1 MSSDPPSIDP
11 AVLAWGEYWYPI
23 AWKGVW
29 VSSSIAVLAVLA
41 STGFFL
47 LLWRASIVKDH
58 SIDWRTT
65 ALQAH
70 TKTLDADVLRT
81 RRELEEA
88 NALVVKTQSEATHA
102 NETALALKE
111 NAAKIQERIDT
122 LEKEATVANA
132 VLAAAEARADRA
144 QADAMR
150 ASEKTAA
157 SQTDLANAQ
166 ERIATLEQ
174 QVSTAKAALEAA
186 DTRLT
191 EAEAKARRASE
202 TVSSLETDANN
213 VQSHIATLE
222 KEVAAAKAALADSD
236 ARATRAQIDVA
247 RAQKRIAI
255 LENETASPSA
265 PRAESDRLAAGVQTA
280 LENTKASRGLSQEQQ
295 SRITAALTPYAGQ
308 EYNLSVGPDSESES
322 LLCQIDSALRAAKW
336 KRLPSPY
343 AITIDTQCG
352 TFNLS
357 SLWGVRIRLSDKAD
371 TKHQWNM
378 LMLVDALKAEGI
390 SADASIEAEEPS
402 STTIAVT
409 VGVQP

>member
-1 MSSDPPSIDP
+1 MSSDLPSIDP

-23 AWKGVW
+23 AWKGVL
-29 VSSSIAVLAVLA
+29 VSCSVAVLAALA
-41 STGFFL
+41 SSGFFL

-65 ALQAH
+65 ALQAQ
-70 TKTLDADVLRT
+70 TKTLNADVLRAGKD
-81 RRELEEA
+81 LEEA
-88 NALVVKTQSEATHA
+88 NARVVKTEAEATHA
-102 NETALALKE
+102 NETALALRE
-111 NAAKIQERIDT
+111 NAGKMQERIDT
-122 LEKEATVANA
+122 LEKQATVANA
-132 VLAAAEARADRA
+132 VLAVAEARAEQA
-144 QADAMR
+144 QADATR
-150 ASEKTAA
+150 AGDKTAV

-166 ERIATLEQ
+166 ERIATLKQ

-186 DTRLT
+186 DTRLA
-191 EAEAKARRASE
+191 EVEAKARRATE
-202 TVSSLETDANN
+202 IVSSLETDANKA
-213 VQSHIATLE
+213 QSHIATLE
-222 KEVAAAKAALADSD
+222 KEAAVAKAALADAN
-236 ARATRAQIDVA
+236 ARATRAQIDA
-247 RAQKRIAI
+247 AQAEKRIAI
-255 LENETASPSA
+255 LENETASASA
-265 PRAESDRLAAGVQTA
+265 PRDESDRLAAGEKA
-280 LENTKASRGLSQEQQ
+280 PEKTKAPRSLSQEQQ

-322 LLCQIDSALRAAKW
+322 LLCQINSALRAAKW

-352 TFNLS
+352 TFNVS

-378 LMLVDALKAEGI
+378 LMLADALKAEGI

>member
-1 MSSDPPSIDP
+1 MSSDLPSIDP

-23 AWKGVW
+23 AWKGVL
-29 VSSSIAVLAVLA
+29 VSCSVAVLAALA
-41 STGFFL
+41 SSGFFL

-65 ALQAH
+65 ALQAQ
-70 TKTLDADVLRT
+70 TKTLNADVLRAGKD
-81 RRELEEA
+81 LEEA
-88 NALVVKTQSEATHA
+88 NARVVKTEAEATHA
-102 NETALALKE
+102 NETALALRE
-111 NAAKIQERIDT
+111 NAGKMQERIDT
-122 LEKEATVANA
+122 LEKQATVANA
-132 VLAAAEARADRA
+132 VLAVAEARAEQA
-144 QADAMR
+144 QADATR
-150 ASEKTAA
+150 AGDKTAV

-166 ERIATLEQ
+166 ERIATLKQ

-186 DTRLT
+186 DTRLA
-191 EAEAKARRASE
+191 EVEAKARRATE
-202 TVSSLETDANN
+202 IVSSLETDANKA
-213 VQSHIATLE
+213 QSHIATLE
-222 KEVAAAKAALADSD
+222 KEAAVAKAALADAN
-236 ARATRAQIDVA
+236 ARATRAQIDA
-247 RAQKRIAI
+247 AQAEKRIAI
-255 LENETASPSA
+255 LENETASASA
-265 PRAESDRLAAGVQTA
+265 PRDESDRLAAGEKA
-280 LENTKASRGLSQEQQ
+280 PEKTKAPRSLSQEQQ

-352 TFNLS
+352 TFNVS

-378 LMLVDALKAEGI
+378 LMLADALKAEGI

>member
-1 MSSDPPSIDP
+1 MSSDLPSIDP

-23 AWKGVW
+23 AWKGML
-29 VSSSIAVLAVLA
+29 VSCSIAVLAALA
-41 STGFFL
+41 SSGFFL

-58 SIDWRTT
+58 SIEWRTT
-65 ALQAH
+65 ALQAQ
-70 TKTLDADVLRT
+70 TKTLDADVLRA
-81 RRELEEA
+81 RRDLEEA
-88 NALVVKTQSEATHA
+88 NARVVKTQAEATYA

-111 NAAKIQERIDT
+111 NAAKMQERIDT

-132 VLAAAEARADRA
+132 VLAAAEARAERA
-144 QADAMR
+144 QADATR
-150 ASEKTAA
+150 ANEKTAV

-166 ERIATLEQ
+166 EQIATLEQ

-186 DTRLT
+186 DARLA

-202 TVSSLETDANN
+202 TVSSLETDANKA
-213 VQSHIATLE
+213 QSHIATLE
-222 KEVAAAKAALADSD
+222 KEAAAAKAALADAD
-236 ARATRAQIDVA
+236 ALATRAQIDGA
-247 RAQKRIAI
+247 EAQKRLAI
-255 LENETASPSA
+255 LENETASASA
-265 PRAESDRLAAGVQTA
+265 PRAESDRLAAGEKA
-280 LENTKASRGLSQEQQ
+280 LEKTKAPRSLSQEQQ
-295 SRITAALTPYAGQ
+295 SRITAALGPYAGQ

-322 LLCQIDSALRAAKW
+322 LLCQINSALRAAKW
-336 KRLPSPY
+336 KRLPSSY
-343 AITIDTQCG
+343 AITIDTPCG

-371 TKHQWNM
+371 PKHQWNM